1 MAKSRIKTEFKVNQQ
16 IVYPSQGV
24 GKITEIFE
32 KEFNG
37 ETVAYYKIYL
47 EVSDMIVMVPVNNA
61 KELGIRAIVEPAEAK
76 KALNMLSEDFEP
88 ITSDWKLRYQMNLE
102 LLKKGSIADIAQIV
116 RCLYNRSKVKEL
128 PIQERKLYDSA
139 KKLLEDEISFAMGKS
154 VKEIEAMIHEK
165 LEPPGAA
172 QKVKHVI
179 AQDDDDD
186 DDFDMSDEDEDKK
199 RRKSRDDD
207 DDDDDDSDDT
217 ESLDDTEDDFD
228 DEDDDYE

>member
-61 KELGIRAIVEPAEAK
+61 KDLGIRAIVEASEAK

-139 KKLLEDEISFAMGKS
+139 KKLLEDEISFALGKS
-154 VKEIEAMIHEK
+154 AKDIEAINKEK

-172 QKVKHVI
+172 QKVKHII

-186 DDFDMSDEDEDKK
+186 DDFDMGDEEEDKK
-199 RRKSRDDD
+199 RRRSRDDD
-207 DDDDDDSDDT
+207 DDDDDSDEET
-217 ESLDDTEDDFD
+217 ESLDDTEEDF

>member
-61 KELGIRAIVEPAEAK
+61 KDLGIRAIVEASEAK

-139 KKLLEDEISFAMGKS
+139 KKLLEDEISFALGKS
-154 VKEIEAMIHEK
+154 AKDIEAMIHEK

-172 QKVKHVI
+172 QKVKHII

-186 DDFDMSDEDEDKK
+186 DDDDMGDEEEDKK
-199 RRKSRDDD
+199 RRRSRDDD
-207 DDDDDDSDDT
+207 DDDDDSDEET
-217 ESLDDTEDDFD
+217 ESLDDTEEDF

>member
-1 MAKSRIKTEFKVNQQ
+1 MAKAKAKTEFKVNQQ

-37 ETVAYYKIYL
+37 EPTAYYKIYL

-61 KELGIRAIVEPAEAK
+61 KELGIRAIVEAAEAK
-76 KALNMLSEDFEP
+76 KAIAMLSEDFEP

-102 LLKKGSIADIAQIV
+102 LLKKGSISDIAQIV

-139 KKLLEDEISFAMGKS
+139 KKLLEDEICFALGKS
-154 VKEIEAMIHEK
+154 QKEIEALIHEK
-165 LEPPGAA
+165 LEPLGAA
-172 QKVKHVI
+172 PKVKHII

-186 DDFDMSDEDEDKK
+186 DEFDMDDEEDDKK
-199 RRKSRDDD
+199 RRSN
-207 DDDDDDSDDT
+207 DDDDSD
-217 ESLDDTEDDFD
+217 SLDDSDDDDFD
-228 DEDDDYE
+228 DDYDE

>member
-61 KELGIRAIVEPAEAK
+61 KDLGIRAIVEASEAK

-139 KKLLEDEISFAMGKS
+139 KKLLEDEISFALGKS
-154 VKEIEAMIHEK
+154 AKDIEAMIHEK

-172 QKVKHVI
+172 QKVKHII

-186 DDFDMSDEDEDKK
+186 DDFEMGDEEEDKK
-199 RRKSRDDD
+199 RRRSRDDD
-207 DDDDDDSDDT
+207 DDDDDSDEET
-217 ESLDDTEDDFD
+217 ESLDDTEEDF

>member
-61 KELGIRAIVEPAEAK
+61 KDLGIRAIVEASEAK

-139 KKLLEDEISFAMGKS
+139 KKLLEDEISFALGKS
-154 VKEIEAMIHEK
+154 AKDIEAMIHEK

-172 QKVKHVI
+172 QKVKHII
-179 AQDDDDD
+179 AQDNDDD
-186 DDFDMSDEDEDKK
+186 DDFDMGDEEEDKK
-199 RRKSRDDD
+199 RRRSRDDD
-207 DDDDDDSDDT
+207 DDDDDSDEET
-217 ESLDDTEDDFD
+217 ESLDDTEEDF

>member
-228 DEDDDYE
+228 EEDDDYE

>member
-61 KELGIRAIVEPAEAK
+61 KDLGIRAIVEASEAK

-139 KKLLEDEISFAMGKS
+139 KKLLEDEISFALGKS
-154 VKEIEAMIHEK
+154 AKDIEAMIHEK

-172 QKVKHVI
+172 QKVKHII

-186 DDFDMSDEDEDKK
+186 DDFDMGDEEEDKK
-199 RRKSRDDD
+199 RRRSRDDD
-207 DDDDDDSDDT
+207 DDDDDSDEEIESVDDT
-217 ESLDDTEDDFD
+217 EEDF

>member
-61 KELGIRAIVEPAEAK
+61 KELGIRAIVEASEAK

-139 KKLLEDEISFAMGKS
+139 KKLLEDEISFALGKS
-154 VKEIEAMIHEK
+154 AKDIEAMIHEK

-172 QKVKHVI
+172 QKVKHII

-186 DDFDMSDEDEDKK
+186 DDFDMGDEEEDKK
-199 RRKSRDDD
+199 RRRSRDDD
-207 DDDDDDSDDT
+207 DDDDDSDEET
-217 ESLDDTEDDFD
+217 ESLDDTEEDF